1 MDLRKI
7 LHIDMDAFYASI
19 EQRDN
24 PELRGKPVAVGGGG
38 LRGVVASAS
47 YEARRY
53 GVRSAMPSV
62 VAARKCPNLIFVR
75 TNFAVYRAASQQ
87 IRAIFH
93 QYTDLVEPLSLDE
106 AYLDVT
112 EHPKA
117 AFEIA
122 EEIRQQIFETTQL
135 TASAGVS
142 FNKFLAKTA
151 SDINKPNGIKAI
163 SYEEAIPFLEKLP
176 VEKFHGIGKVT
187 SKKMH
192 KMGLRTGADIKAW
205 SELKLIRHFGKAGRH
220 YYKIVRA
227 KDERAVNPNRI
238 RKSIGAERTYREDI
252 SDTKVMKEKL
262 DYLAEVIFKHMTNND
277 NFGRTIT
284 LKIKTP
290 EFKILTR
297 SKSFTSEVRQLE
309 QIRNIAHELLEVHRS
324 EFQAVRLL
332 GLSASNLEKEQIAAG
347 TQLSFD
353 F

>member
-1 MDLRKI
+1 MENRKI

-19 EQRDN
+19 EQRDH

-47 YEARRY
+47 YEARKY

-75 TNFAVYRAASQQ
+75 TNFSVYREASKQ

-117 AFEIA
+117 AFDIA
-122 EEIRQQIFETTQL
+122 QEIRQQIFETTQL

-142 FNKFLAKTA
+142 FCKFLAKTA
-151 SDINKPNGIKAI
+151 SDINKPNGIKSI

-187 SKKMH
+187 AKKMH
-192 KMGLRTGADIKAW
+192 KMGLRTGADIKDW

-297 SKSFTSEVRQLE
+297 SKSFTSEIRQLE
-309 QIRNIAHELLEVHRS
+309 QIRNIAHELLDTHRS